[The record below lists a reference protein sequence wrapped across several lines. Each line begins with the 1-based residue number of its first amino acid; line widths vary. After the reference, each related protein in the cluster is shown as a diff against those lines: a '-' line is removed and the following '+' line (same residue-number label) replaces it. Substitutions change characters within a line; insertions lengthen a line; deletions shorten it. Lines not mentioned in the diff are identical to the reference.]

1 MYLSRKDLISDF
13 YRDIHVP
20 NPGNNKT
27 YHKGNSKQVKSNQ
40 IRLLNKSVQ
49 VEERYMDD
57 FFRGSVRP
65 FFSGSLGSNKTKT
78 EAIVYSFQPNYY
90 RELAGQAVAAKSL
103 ANDEIERDLHRSL
116 PEHPAFQVRQSSE
129 CLCTS

>member
-1 MYLSRKDLISDF
+1 MTKSPYLCQKELISDF
-13 YRDIHVP
+13 LRDIHVP

-57 FFRGSVRP
+57 FFRGSV
-65 FFSGSLGSNKTKT
+65 
-78 EAIVYSFQPNYY
+78 
-90 RELAGQAVAAKSL
+90 
-103 ANDEIERDLHRSL
+103 
-116 PEHPAFQVRQSSE
+116 
-129 CLCTS
+129 